1 MENIDGI
8 EKFNERKR
16 CGLTNPISFLFF
28 IFQFSIIFIEPSK
41 IDRWTVVLPVC
52 GNAAIFPIQA
62 LNLKSKL
69 RELKTVNAVWRS
81 KLEIFSKL
89 IFFKWNSYQLIRN
102 STLCNK
108 RDLSVSVIREMF
120 SGRVLIILPEPLT
133 WSRPNQTRYF
143 FLYPLWFRYF
153 SYLWVG
159 PTISFFKAADPREKA
174 DLQAVALMYKYWER
188 N

>member
-89 IFFKWNSYQLIRN
+89 IFFK
-102 STLCNK
+102 
-108 RDLSVSVIREMF
+108 
-120 SGRVLIILPEPLT
+120 
-133 WSRPNQTRYF
+133 
-143 FLYPLWFRYF
+143 
-153 SYLWVG
+153 
-159 PTISFFKAADPREKA
+159 
-174 DLQAVALMYKYWER
+174 
-188 N
+188 